1 MPPRRASLARAIF
14 GLLPTGAMGGRG
26 ELPKRHRAA
35 ASAAGKCRE
44 LSWVLDGGP
53 LPGLLDAESGFAL
66 LARSL
71 KFQ

>member
-14 GLLPTGAMGGRG
+14 GLLPTGAMGGRK
-26 ELPKRHRAA
+26 ELPKRHR
-35 ASAAGKCRE
+35 AGKCRE

-53 LPGLLDAESGFAL
+53 LPGLLDAESGFVL